1 VIRTAVSLAISRRS
15 RPEEL
20 LLVERSKTLRYFGG
34 FLAFPGGTLDSD
46 DATVPVEGL
55 TKGAL
60 GPFVAA
66 GARELFEETGM
77 WLGRGGAAPSLEV
90 LRDERRRLLA
100 QEVSFADLL
109 SRHRQHLDARDLTLL
124 CRMTTPPFSPVRFDT
139 AFLRGFVPEDAPI
152 EIWDGELVSG
162 DFVRPEETLA
172 LWRRGGASIAP
183 PMIVLLQEW
192 LRGQEGL
199 VDRIREMTEA
209 YERGK
214 LHRIYF
220 SPGIL
225 LVPLT
230 TPTQPPATSTNT
242 LVVGEERIYV
252 VDPSP
257 SDRREQERLF
267 ELVDDLLA
275 EGRTL
280 EGILLT
286 HYHPDHVGALSEMQ
300 RRFPVPAQAHPDCM
314 ERLPGARFGRALEH
328 GDEVD
333 LGTAPDGTTA
343 WKLRAYHV
351 PGHAKGHLAF
361 QESRYGAIAV
371 GDLVSTLSSILVD
384 PSDGHLATYLESL
397 RFLEA
402 VTEGML
408 YPGHGPPATDGRAV
422 IRKTLEHRRERE
434 EQVLAALSNE
444 PQSPR
449 ELLLKIYTDVDPKVY
464 HLAERSLLS
473 SLIKLEEE
481 RRVVRTEAGYRLAS
495 SEAAEGG

>member
-1 VIRTAVSLAISRRS
+1 VIRTAVSLAISRRN

-34 FLAFPGGTLDSD
+34 FLAFPGGTLDSED
-46 DATVPVEGL
+46 TAIPVEGL
-55 TKGAL
+55 TQGAL

-66 GARELFEETGM
+66 GARELFEETGI
-77 WLGRGGAAPSLEV
+77 WLGRGGRAPSAAV
-90 LRDERRRLLA
+90 LREDRRRLLA
-100 QEVSFADLL
+100 KEASFAELL
-109 SRHRQHLDARDLTLL
+109 AKHNQHLDARDLAPL
-124 CRMTTPPFSPVRFDT
+124 CRITTPPFSPVRFDT
-139 AFLRGFVPEDAPI
+139 WFLRGLVPENASV

-162 DFVRPEETLA
+162 DFALPEATLE
-172 LWRRGGASIAP
+172 LWRRGGVSIAP
-183 PMIVLLQEW
+183 PMIVLLEEW
-192 LRGQEGL
+192 SRGQDGL
-199 VDRIREMTEA
+199 FDRVREMTEA

-225 LVPLT
+225 LAPLT
-230 TPTQPPATSTNT
+230 TPTQPPATHTNT
-242 LVVGEERIYV
+242 LVIGEERIYL

-257 SDRREQERLF
+257 SDGSEQQRLF
-267 ELVDDLLA
+267 ELLDDLIA
-275 EGRTL
+275 EGRSL

-286 HYHPDHVGALSEMQ
+286 HYHRDHVGALSETQ
-300 RRFPVPAQAHPDCM
+300 SRFAAPARAHPDCM
-314 ERLPGARFGRALEH
+314 KRLPGTRFGRALEH
-328 GDEVD
+328 GDEID
-333 LGTAPDGTTA
+333 LGMAPDGTVG

-397 RFLEA
+397 QFLEA
-402 VTEGML
+402 VTEGTL
-408 YPGHGPPATDGRAV
+408 YPGHGPPAPDGRAV

-434 EQVLAALSNE
+434 EQVLAALSSE

-473 SLIKLEEE
+473 GLIKLEEE
-481 RRVVRTEAGYRLAS
+481 GRVVRNEAGYRLPS
-495 SEAAEGG
+495 S